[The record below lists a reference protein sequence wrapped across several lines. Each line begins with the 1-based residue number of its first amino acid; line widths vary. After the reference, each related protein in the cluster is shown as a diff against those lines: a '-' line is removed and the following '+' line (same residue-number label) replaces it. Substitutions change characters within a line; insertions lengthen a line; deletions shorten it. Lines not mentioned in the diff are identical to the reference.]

1 MDAAT
6 TNAIT
11 TAITSVGFPIVMC
24 LLMWYQMQKN
34 NEMHKE
40 EVDSLKDVIND
51 VKIALT
57 ELRDAI
63 NRMDDK

>member
-1 MDAAT
+1 MD

-11 TAITSVGFPIVMC
+11 TMITSVGFPIVMC

-34 NEMHKE
+34 NEMHKS
-40 EVDSLKDVIND
+40 EVDSLKDVISD

-63 NRMDDK
+63 NNMEKK

>member
-1 MDAAT
+1 MD

-11 TAITSVGFPIVMC
+11 TMITSVGFPIVMC
-24 LLMWYQMQKN
+24 LLLWYQMQKN
-34 NEMHKE
+34 NEAHKE
-40 EVDSLKDVIND
+40 EVDSLKDVIQD

-63 NRMDDK
+63 TNMGEKK

>member
-1 MDAAT
+1 MD

-11 TAITSVGFPIVMC
+11 TMITSVGFPIVMC
-24 LLMWYQMQKN
+24 LLLWYQMQKN
-34 NEMHKE
+34 NELHKS
-40 EVDSLKDVIND
+40 EVDSLKDVISD

-63 NRMDDK
+63 NGMKGDK